1 MRSERSERGDKRG
14 ASDGN
19 AGLQR
24 RRVKLLEDVR
34 VIDTRDYELLRRFV
48 TEHGKIMPS
57 RFTGAS
63 PKQQRL
69 IARAIRRARV
79 MGILR

>member
-1 MRSERSERGDKRG
+1 MLRNKRDAAGEG
-14 ASDGN
+14 AF
-19 AGLQR
+19 GLQR
-24 RRVKLLEDVR
+24 RRVRLLEGVR
-34 VIDTRDYELLRRFV
+34 EIDIRDYELLRRFV
-48 TEHGKIMPS
+48 TEAGKIMPS

-63 PKQQRL
+63 PKQQRQ